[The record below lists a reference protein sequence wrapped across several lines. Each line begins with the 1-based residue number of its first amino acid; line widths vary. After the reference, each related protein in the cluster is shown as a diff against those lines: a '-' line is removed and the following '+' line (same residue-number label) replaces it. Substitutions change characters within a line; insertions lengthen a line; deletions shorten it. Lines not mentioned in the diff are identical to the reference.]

1 MARWRRCCFSF
12 VHRDERRR
20 CGGRRKWRREGRRKA
35 RVWWGI
41 QRGIKRGDG
50 EQVGIGG
57 GAVWYK
63 AEGKR
68 RSRFL
73 REGGRRQSEDES
85 LHAEEV
91 RARREEGVGQRWA
104 APGRKREWAREMGQA
119 RKRGREPREE
129 RSFIKIKN
137 KICFNKTIW
146 EGKTK

>member
-1 MARWRRCCFSF
+1 
-12 VHRDERRR
+12 VVQ
-20 CGGRRKWRREGRRKA
+20 GR
-35 RVWWGI
+35 
-41 QRGIKRGDG
+41 
-50 EQVGIGG
+50 
-57 GAVWYK
+57 
-63 AEGKR
+63 GKR
-68 RSRFL
+68 SSRFL